1 MRHIVFRPAASNMKV
16 LVIVLICLGVF
27 GLLAV
32 GACVGLGYFAFKT
45 VTKELDAAKAPAET
59 FFDQLKAGQF
69 QAAYQST
76 TADFQAQQSFQQF
89 SGFVALHP
97 NLTGHTSR
105 DSVGFN
111 MTNVNGVKQAVL
123 PYSFT
128 GPTGVTNCTVTLQ
141 DNGGGWKVHRLTVP

>member
-1 MRHIVFRPAASNMKV
+1 MRRAALRTAASNMKV

-32 GACVGLGYFAFKT
+32 GACAGLGFFAFKT
-45 VTKELDAAKAPAET
+45 VTKELEAAQVPAEA
-59 FFDQLKAGQF
+59 FFDQLKAGQL

-76 TADFQAQQSFQQF
+76 TADFQAQQAFPQF

-105 DSVGFN
+105 NMAGFQ
-111 MTNVNGVKQAVL
+111 MTTVNGGKQAVL
-123 PYSFT
+123 PYT
-128 GPTGVTNCTVTLQ
+128 LNGPTGATNCTLTLQ
-141 DNGGGWKVHRLTVP
+141 DTGGGWKVHRLTVP